1 MKKYL
6 ACGFLCSAIVL
17 IAFGIHISNI
27 ILMCSGGAFVGVYN
41 AMIYKQD

>member
-6 ACGFLCSAIVL
+6 ACGALCFAIIL

-27 ILMCSGGAFVGVYN
+27 ILMCIGGAFVGVYN